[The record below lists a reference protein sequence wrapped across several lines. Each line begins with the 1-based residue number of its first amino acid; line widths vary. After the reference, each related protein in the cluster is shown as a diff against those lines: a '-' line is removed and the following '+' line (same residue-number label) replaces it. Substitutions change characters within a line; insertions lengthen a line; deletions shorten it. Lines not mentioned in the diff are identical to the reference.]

1 MMYTSTLRNLLKII
15 CSLLLCSVVTVS
27 AQRVLQVGDTVFSV
41 AEHNGWFLGL
51 TGIEWSGVPL
61 QVEGSLVFPLVVDDW
76 AETPVIGSGLKL
88 ARIAQVDGGWDL
100 HLTLY
105 AGAGR
110 EDWSAFFEWD
120 ADAGTIRRDEF
131 RFGRIEPLATL
142 NRSAVRK
149 AYLDERGRHLQVKG
163 TLVWQLRAHKDN
175 IAGWPW
181 QGWKW
186 RVLVNLDQGMRTSAI
201 RMIGG
206 FETGGTLHNLT
217 LANQR
222 YRGLGNLEQTLR
234 VDAQGLS
241 ASTFNTQDNFARPS
255 PLPEGFVSGN
265 SAEMEREKAMS
276 IRRNAWIHV
285 MGRGAGTGFFD
296 FQFNASTALLGY
308 PARQGNFRAL
318 TEIYQGD
325 AGLGQSSEEHFG
337 YTARWQGEWML
348 FSVLRMD
355 GPRGNYFW
363 RTRYL
368 EVDRELRARISEELN
383 FLNDRVV
390 PTVGYL
396 FDFWSAND
404 NFAQVVARMVNYAGH
419 LAEIGIRRVKTHNP
433 GWVNGRAVSR
443 GWDGADPAYVASGR
457 SVNQVYDWTPLP
469 DVRQPWIDLSRMY
482 DQLGIEH
489 YVWISGMTQNEAS
502 FTREVG
508 QEPENWALNSPG
520 GPPNETYGVD
530 RLKHNIL
537 SPRFAAVWN
546 QRFDDLRRDFGFA
559 GYWGDSFQNLMM
571 SQLNWAGGN
580 GEPMQRGWWEWLAE
594 QSHAQRGWISESH
607 SFPGLSC
614 SIETEN
620 QFDYPWMLGQVIR
633 WLRGTEQMT
642 RPPEEWG
649 RLLFR
654 VMAFDA
660 WLAPEIWPYY
670 VDREV
675 DPERIIDRF
684 SEYTQSF
691 NAAMPMMQR
700 PYILP
705 ENRGVLW
712 LNPELPG
719 RGVLFPFTTFQHR
732 FVYRLPDGVSGH
744 PILNHT
750 GQMNNAA
757 VPYQVTLVYGDDL
770 VRRFGIESPPFPDQ
784 RTPMQERP
792 LAPNLLEGPAVW
804 HWRQTPGSHQL
815 PVWASGA
822 DGWRLNGVGQVESW
836 PSTGDAIAKFAAGT
850 NAALQVL
857 GTVRSKGILTATPG
871 VSLIVDTVRDGGPG
885 DLLEVAGPLAGPM
898 DIYFRGTLRE
908 RGTAGL
914 FTLLREQT
922 GLRFSG
928 GGNIAVSANLLPWL
942 ENPHLH
948 SQVVSL
954 TEPGTTVHFY
964 GQWPAT
970 GELSRPGLILD
981 EGTRFVV
988 WPEASMPFIKN
999 YGGFT
1004 LQWWVGRGSNGGG
1017 ILELHQEFVAD
1028 RSRNHVNPFDPNAA
1042 DLRLGSIGSI
1052 WLNGVTLITHDS
1064 RNLPLTGRIQDEADG
1079 SIQNNGHLVFAAP
1092 HGGRWEVRTRAQTYR
1107 GAVWIDADTT
1117 IFTDRDLTLIG
1128 VTEPADSEF
1137 NYVAANAFQTRRGA
1151 GLSEGM
1157 LVIRK
1162 EGPASLILAG
1172 EQAYIQ
1178 GTSLHLAGGRVVFQ
1192 SDPATGRMFP
1202 DGRHTAGPN
1211 LSVDVASVGTLEIAT
1226 ETVGLAAL
1234 SVQAGGVLRWSVS
1247 ATVEV
1252 AGSADL
1258 NGILQVPGGLTAPTV
1273 LLQAVSISGAPVLE
1287 GASGTIE
1294 VRAHNETQQL
1304 VFIPSN

>member
-1 MMYTSTLRNLLKII
+1 MTLAAPKNFLILGTAV
-15 CSLLLCSVVTVS
+15 LLCVTPLA
-27 AQRVLQVGDTVFSV
+27 AQRQLQVADTTFTV
-41 AEHNGWFLGL
+41 AEHDGWFLGL
-51 TGIEWSGVPL
+51 TGIESGGVAL
-61 QVEGSLVFPLVVDDW
+61 QVDGSLIFPLVADDW

-88 ARIAQVDGGWDL
+88 ARIAQVEGGWDL
-100 HLTLY
+100 HLTVY
-105 AGAGR
+105 AGSGH

-120 ADAGTIRRDEF
+120 TERGTIRRDEF

-142 NRSAVRK
+142 NRKAVRTD
-149 AYLDERGRHLQVKG
+149 YLNRRGGQLEARG
-163 TLVWQLRAHKDN
+163 SMVWQLRPHEDA

-181 QGWKW
+181 PGWKW
-186 RVLVNLDQGMRTSAI
+186 RVLVDLDAGMRTTAI

-206 FETGGTLHNLT
+206 FETGGTLNDLT

-222 YRGLGNLEQTLR
+222 YRGLGDLEQTLV
-234 VDAQGLS
+234 VDDAGLS
-241 ASTFNTQDNFARPS
+241 LSTFNTQDNFARPS
-255 PLPEGFVSGN
+255 PLPEGFVDGN
-265 SAEMEREKAMS
+265 SARMERDKAMN

-285 MGRGAGTGFFD
+285 MARGAGTAFFD
-296 FQFNASTALLGY
+296 FQFSRDAALLGY
-308 PARQGNFRAL
+308 PLRQGNFRAL
-318 TEIYQGD
+318 TEIYPGD

-337 YTARWQGEWML
+337 YTAQWQGEWMV
-348 FSVLRMD
+348 FGVLPMD
-355 GPRGNYFW
+355 GPRGNSFW

-368 EVDRELRARISEELN
+368 EVDRELRARISEELG

-419 LAEIGIRRVKTHNP
+419 LAEMGIRRVKTHNP
-433 GWVNGRAVSR
+433 GWVNGRAVAR
-443 GWDGADPAYVASGR
+443 GWDGADPAEVASGR

-469 DVRQPWIDLSRMY
+469 HVRQPWIDLSRMY

-489 YVWISGMTQNEAS
+489 YVWISGMTQNDAA
-502 FTREVG
+502 FTRAVG

-530 RLKHNIL
+530 RFKHNIL
-537 SPRFAAVWN
+537 SPRFAEVWN

-580 GEPMQRGWWEWLAE
+580 GEPMQRGWWEWLAQ
-594 QSHAQRGWISESH
+594 QSNAQRGWISESH

-620 QFDYPWMLGQVIR
+620 HLDQPWMLGQTIR

-654 VMAFDA
+654 AMAFDV

-675 DPERIIDRF
+675 DPERVIDRF
-684 SEYTQSF
+684 REYAQSF
-691 NAAMPMMQR
+691 NAAMPMLQR

-712 LNPELPG
+712 LNPEIPG

-732 FVYRLPDGVSGH
+732 FVFRLPDGVTGH

-750 GQMNNAA
+750 GQINTSA
-757 VPYQVTLVYGDDL
+757 VPYQVTLIYGDDL
-770 VRRFGIESPPFPDQ
+770 VSRFGIEAAPLPDQ
-784 RTPMQERP
+784 RTPMRERP
-792 LAPNLLEGPAVW
+792 VAPNFLDDTNVW

-815 PVWASGA
+815 PVWEPGA
-822 DGWRLNGVGQVESW
+822 DGWRLSGVGNVHPW
-836 PSTGDAIAKFAAGT
+836 PQTGNAIAKFAAGT
-850 NAALQVL
+850 NTTLQIRNH
-857 GTVRSKGILTATPG
+857 VRTQGILTATPG
-871 VSLIVDTVRDGGPG
+871 VSLIIDTVRDGKPA
-885 DLLEVAGPLAGPM
+885 DLLEVAGPLAGPL
-898 DIYFRGTLRE
+898 DIYFRGSLRE
-908 RGTAGL
+908 RGPQGV

-928 GGNIAVSANLLPWL
+928 GHNIAVSANFLPWL
-942 ENPHLH
+942 ENHHLH

-954 TEPGTTVHFY
+954 TDPGTTVHFY

-1004 LQWWVGRGSNGGG
+1004 LQWWVGRGSHGGG
-1017 ILELHQEFVAD
+1017 TLELHQDFVAD
-1028 RSRNHVNPFDPNAA
+1028 PSRAHVNPFHPQAD
-1042 DLRLGSIGSI
+1042 DLRLGAIGSI
-1052 WLNGVTLITHDS
+1052 WINGVTLITHDS
-1064 RNLPLTGRIQDEADG
+1064 RNLPITGRLQDAADG

-1092 HGGRWEVRTRAQTYR
+1092 HGGRWEVRTRPQTYR

-1117 IFTDRDLTLIG
+1117 LFTDRDLTLIG
-1128 VTEPADSEF
+1128 ITEPADSEF
-1137 NYVAANAFQTRRGA
+1137 NYVAANAFQTRKGGA
-1151 GLSEGM
+1151 QSTDTFT
-1157 LVIRK
+1157 IRK
-1162 EGPASLILAG
+1162 EGPAALILAG
-1172 EQAYIQ
+1172 EQAYID
-1178 GTSLHLAGGRVVFQ
+1178 GTTLAIANGRVVLQ
-1192 SDPATGRMFP
+1192 SDPATGRLFP
-1202 DGRHTAGPN
+1202 HGTTVAGPN
-1211 LSVDVASVGTLEIAT
+1211 LNVSIQAGASLEIAT
-1226 ETVGLAAL
+1226 DSVGLAGL
-1234 SVQAGGVLRWSVS
+1234 QLQPDSLLHWSSHGKISVTGH
-1247 ATVEV
+1247 
-1252 AGSADL
+1252 ADL
-1258 NGILQVPGGLTAPTV
+1258 AGNLQLPESLNSRTILLEAASITGSPSLTGP
-1273 LLQAVSISGAPVLE
+1273 SGSL
-1287 GASGTIE
+1287 TILP
-1294 VRAHNETQQL
+1294 HGQTQQL
-1304 VFIPSN
+1304 VFIPAAHP